1 MQVPFVDLKIQYR
14 NIKAEVDEA
23 VHGVLDSAMFIMGP
37 HVKAFEEG
45 FAKLHGAKYCI
56 GTSSGTDSLH
66 LALWALGVGRGDRV
80 IVPVNTFIATA
91 EAVSLCGATP
101 VFVDC
106 DEYFNIDVKLVKVFL
121 QNNSTLNTQHSTLPK
136 AIIPVHLYG
145 QPADMIEI
153 LDLAKEFNLNVIE
166 DACQAHLAKWQMAP
180 QWNKEKKDIPH
191 GGHGGWQMVGTSGN
205 AGAFSFF
212 PGKNLGAYG
221 EAGATVTN
229 DDELYAKMVQ
239 IHDHGS
245 ARRYVHDTIGHNYRM
260 EAIQGAVLNVK
271 LKYIEAWTK
280 LRQEHAA
287 LYNELLKDV
296 GEITTPSVKDGRTHS
311 YHLYVVRCERRD
323 ELKEFLEQQGV
334 AAGLHYPIPLHLQKA
349 YAHLGYRKGDFPAAE
364 KSAGEILSLPIFP
377 ELTAEQIRYVVDTIK
392 AFYARTK

>member
-66 LALWALGVGRGDRV
+66 LALWALGVGHGDRV
-80 IVPVNTFIATA
+80 IVPVNTFIATS

-106 DEYFNIDVKLVKVFL
+106 DEYFNIDVSKVREILESRFTIHDSRFTAL
-121 QNNSTLNTQHSTLPK
+121 
-136 AIIPVHLYG
+136 IPVHLYG
-145 QPADMIEI
+145 QPADMINI
-153 LDLAKEFNLNVIE
+153 IYLAKENNLKVIE
-166 DACQAHLAKWQMAP
+166 DACQAHLAAWQMANGKWQMAGAAG
-180 QWNKEKKDIPH
+180 D
-191 GGHGGWQMVGTSGN
+191 

-245 ARRYVHDTIGHNYRM
+245 ARRYVHDTVGHNYRM
-260 EAIQGAVLNVK
+260 EAIQGAVLSIK

-280 LRQEHAA
+280 LRQGHAA
-287 LYNELLKDV
+287 LYDELLKDV
-296 GEITTPSVKDGRTHS
+296 DEIITPRVKEGRTHS
-311 YHLYVVRCERRD
+311 YHLYVVRCKRRD

-334 AAGLHYPIPLHLQKA
+334 AVGLHYPIPLHLQRA
-349 YAHLGYRKGDFPAAE
+349 YSHLGYHKGDFPVAE
-364 KSAGEILSLPIFP
+364 KLAGEILSLPMFP
-377 ELTAEQIRYVVDTIK
+377 ELTEEQIQYVTKKIND
-392 AFYARTK
+392 FYALKGNSHV